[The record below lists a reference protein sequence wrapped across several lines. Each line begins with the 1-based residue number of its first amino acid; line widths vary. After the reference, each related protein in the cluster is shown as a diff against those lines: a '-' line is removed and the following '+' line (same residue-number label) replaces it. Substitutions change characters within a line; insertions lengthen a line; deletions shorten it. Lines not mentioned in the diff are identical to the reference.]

1 MYVGSGILNFNE
13 NSDPTTD
20 LALDGRAGR
29 MIASTLLLVW
39 VIYCVVVASRGQSIS
54 PLYGIAAILIYVV
67 LSGGLMAW
75 IASRLYRQHG
85 VRQFKFDVANM
96 ILLSVLISLPL
107 AVSNAFWEIFKVQ
120 EIAGM
125 KDDKTLFF
133 LLVTAVAG
141 FFLFPILMLTEGVL
155 SWWSRRLRTTD
166 D

>member
-1 MYVGSGILNFNE
+1 
-13 NSDPTTD
+13 
-20 LALDGRAGR
+20 
-29 MIASTLLLVW
+29 
-39 VIYCVVVASRGQSIS
+39 
-54 PLYGIAAILIYVV
+54 
-67 LSGGLMAW
+67 
-75 IASRLYRQHG
+75 
-85 VRQFKFDVANM
+85 M

-155 SWWSRRLRTTD
+155 SWWSRRLRSTD